1 MEGPFVLMGVNFV
14 IYDSESMAGLRG
26 LALWQAG
33 VELTCPVC
41 DAVLS
46 TIPEGIPRTQMALG
60 LFCPGNKAHVSFY
73 GETASALESVRGVIR
88 KMPRHGS

>member
-1 MEGPFVLMGVNFV
+1 V
-14 IYDSESMAGLRG
+14 IYDPENMAGLRG

-41 DAVLS
+41 DAVLCS
-46 TIPEGIPRTQMALG
+46 IPEGIPRTQMPLG
-60 LFCPGNKAHVSFY
+60 LFCPSNKAHVSLY

-88 KMPRHGS
+88 KMPRRGS

>member
-1 MEGPFVLMGVNFV
+1 M
-14 IYDSESMAGLRG
+14 IYDPESMAGLRG

-41 DAVLS
+41 DAVLY
-46 TIPEGIPRTQMALG
+46 TIPEGIPRTRLPLG
-60 LFCPGNKAHVSFY
+60 LFCPSNKAHVSFY

-88 KMPRHGS
+88 KMPRFGS